1 MTNNEMTES
10 EGLCSKQI
18 AGFAGWVTR
27 REGAKFLQLQDNSP
41 DPIPPKEKVG
51 RDDWAS
57 LYVHIPFCRTLCPF
71 CCFNRYLFDET
82 KARRYFAGLKK
93 EVEMYAARGF
103 RFSDVYFGGGTPTV
117 MMDELLSFLEFLKKQ
132 FKIRQISL
140 ETTPREV
147 DAGILT
153 ALQQAGVNRLSIGV
167 QSFDNDLIH
176 AMGRMVGTGEEA
188 VEKLKMAQG
197 KFDTV
202 NADFIF
208 NFPAQ
213 TIAQFEK
220 DIAIFKSLG
229 LDQAT
234 FYPLMPS
241 PHKKT
246 KLERKF
252 SRVDTSREK
261 EFYDII
267 VREMTGAGYKS
278 STAWCFSK
286 GNRIIDEYIIDYDDY
301 VGVGAGSVGFLNGDF
316 FVNTFSLERY
326 DELITVGKL
335 PLVSWRRLSE
345 REHLR
350 YYMLTKL
357 FGMSLGPDRFRQRF
371 GGSVNSKLFWEMA
384 FFRMAGL
391 VQGKSPITVTRKG
404 MYTVCVMQKEF
415 FAALNTLREQY
426 IEKQL

>member
-1 MTNNEMTES
+1 MTQS
-10 EGLCSKQI
+10 DGLCSKQI

-27 REGAKFLQLQDNSP
+27 REGAKFLRLQDNPP
-41 DPIPPKEKVG
+41 DPAPPPGKAG
-51 RDDWAS
+51 QNDWAS

-71 CCFNRYLFDET
+71 CCFNRYLYDEK
-82 KARRYFAGLKK
+82 KARQYFANLKK

-103 RFSDVYFGGGTPTV
+103 KFSDVYFGGGTPTV
-117 MMDELLSFLEFLKKQ
+117 IMDELLSFLDFLKKQ
-132 FKIRQISL
+132 FKINQISI

-147 DAGILT
+147 DGEILA
-153 ALQQAGVNRLSIGV
+153 ALQKAGVNRLSIGV
-167 QSFDNDLIH
+167 QSFDNDLVR
-176 AMGRMVGTGEEA
+176 AMGRLVGTGEEA

-208 NFPAQ
+208 NFPTQ

-252 SRVDTSREK
+252 SRVDTAREK

-267 VREMTGAGYKS
+267 LREMAGAGYKA

-286 GNRIIDEYIIDYDDY
+286 GKRIIDEYIIDYDDY
-301 VGVGAGSVGFLNGDF
+301 VGVGAGSVGFLNSDF

-326 DELITVGKL
+326 DELIAAGKL

-357 FGMSLGPDRFRQRF
+357 FGMALDPERFKKRF
-371 GGSVNSKLFWEMA
+371 TGSVNGKLRWDMA
-384 FFRMAGL
+384 FFCMAGL
-391 VQGKSPITVTRKG
+391 VKGNQSIEVTRKG
-404 MYTVCVMQKEF
+404 MYTVCTMQKEF